1 MILMLR
7 SALFAVALHVLG
19 LSVAVADV
27 LPDFTAL
34 VERQG
39 AAVVNI
45 SAITSARSKVRGL
58 PELEEG
64 DPMFDFF
71 RRFIPRPPRAPGAT
85 PDNESL
91 GSGFIISADG
101 YILTNAHVVEDAEE
115 ILVRLADKRE
125 YRAQV
130 IGADTRSDVA
140 LIRIDA
146 NGLPRVTLG
155 DPSRL
160 KVGEWV
166 LAIGSPF
173 GFEQTV
179 TAGIVSAKE
188 RSLPD
193 ENFVPFIQ
201 TDVAINPGNSGG
213 PLFNLKGEV
222 IGINSQIYSRTGGFM
237 GLSFAIPIDVAMDM
251 QQQLRANGRIQRGRI
266 GVAIQEVTR
275 DLAESFGLPRAAGA
289 LVSGVEPD
297 SPAARAGVLRGDVIV
312 GFGGK
317 DVDNSSD
324 LPRIVAA
331 SRPGAMVR
339 MDIFRGAVQQ
349 ALSVTLGEWQD
360 PDAPRAI
367 KVRASGPG
375 TNPLGLVLIKPPLAK
390 GRERGVEQGL
400 IVDRVE
406 GPAARA
412 TLQSGDVVLALIRRG
427 KQTPLDSVDTF
438 NRLLS
443 EISEGQH
450 LSLLVQRGE
459 TTSYVGLRAGK

>member
-1 MILMLR
+1 MIRLLR
-7 SALFAVALHVLG
+7 SALVALLVSSFVPHAVA
-19 LSVAVADV
+19 AA

-45 SAITSARSKVRGL
+45 SAIATQEARSRSV
-58 PELEEG
+58 PQLEED

-71 RRFIPRPPRAPGAT
+71 RRFIPRQPRIPDEVPG
-85 PDNESL
+85 NESL

-101 YILTNAHVVEDAEE
+101 YILTNAHVVEEAEE

-125 YRAQV
+125 YRARV
-130 IGADTRSDVA
+130 IGADVRSDVA
-140 LIRIDA
+140 LIRIEA
-146 NGLPRVTLG
+146 SGLPRVTLG
-155 DPSRL
+155 DPARL

-237 GLSFAIPIDVAMDM
+237 GLSFAIPIDVAMDI
-251 QQQLRANGRIQRGRI
+251 QDQLRSHGRIQRGRI

-275 DLAESFGLPRAAGA
+275 DLAESFGLPRASGA
-289 LVSGVEPD
+289 LVSSVEAD
-297 SPAARAGVLRGDVIV
+297 SPAARAGVARGDVIV
-312 GFGGK
+312 SFGGRE
-317 DVDNSSD
+317 VDKSSD

-331 SRPGAMVR
+331 SRPGAKVTMNVY
-339 MDIFRGAVQQ
+339 RGAVQQ
-349 ALSVTLGEWQD
+349 ALNVTPGEWQD
-360 PDAPRAI
+360 PDAPRVI
-367 KVRASGPG
+367 KAKANGPSA
-375 TNPLGLVLIKPPLAK
+375 NPLGLTLVRPPLVK
-390 GRERGVEQGL
+390 GRERSAEQGL
-400 IVDRVE
+400 LVDRAV

-412 TLQSGDVVLALIRRG
+412 TLQSGDLVLALILSG
-427 KQTPLDSVDTF
+427 KQLPLDSVETF
-438 NRLLS
+438 NTILA
-443 EISEGQH
+443 EIKEGQQ
-450 LSLLVQRGE
+450 LSLLVQRGNA
-459 TTSYVGLRAGK
+459 TSFVGLRAGK